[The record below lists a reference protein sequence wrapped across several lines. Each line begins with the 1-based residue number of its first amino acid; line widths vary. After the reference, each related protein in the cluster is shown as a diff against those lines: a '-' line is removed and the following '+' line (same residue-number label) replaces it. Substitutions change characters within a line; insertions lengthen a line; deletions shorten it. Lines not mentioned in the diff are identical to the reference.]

1 MGNLMFDTNEQLQRA
16 LTTLSI
22 EKALLDVGKST
33 YDKVLEIL
41 NTEYNCYLSECYEHP
56 EYLANVLK
64 KLFGNAHLTLVKSI
78 NDELE
83 QFTDREPVERFLQ
96 VVNR

>member
-1 MGNLMFDTNEQLQRA
+1 MLAPNNLDKGLVCLA
-16 LTTLSI
+16 I
-22 EKALLDVGKST
+22 EKTLRDISKPT
-33 YDKVLEIL
+33 YEKVLCML
-41 NTEYNCYLSECYEHP
+41 NEDYHCYLTDCYEHP

-83 QFTDREPVERFLQ
+83 QFTHREPVERFLQ